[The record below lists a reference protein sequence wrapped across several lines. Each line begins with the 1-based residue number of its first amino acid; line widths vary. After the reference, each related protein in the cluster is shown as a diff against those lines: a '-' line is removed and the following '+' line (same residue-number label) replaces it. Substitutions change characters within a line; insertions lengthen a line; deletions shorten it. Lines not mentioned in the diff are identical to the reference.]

1 MWNTFHLQSSRD
13 PIIYFL
19 FRIENPSYKTDY
31 KPAVSEPMGLHQKII
46 SYLHHR
52 YCHSSALVNQVR
64 SACARLLLMRVA
76 VTTGQCV
83 TTSVPSVPSPSVL
96 LHIHIQPDT
105 MTHIVL
111 NCAADLQSEH
121 SGFSKCW
128 YNWSCEEVWSRHK
141 DGDEYIFFVPSCACN
156 LAIVSVLGM
165 GRYNILNI
173 HLISISLKLNE

>member
-19 FRIENPSYKTDY
+19 FRIENPSYNTDY

-111 NCAADLQSEH
+111 NCAADLQSETAVLANVDITEAVRRCKADTRLLVM
-121 SGFSKCW
+121 SIFSLFPPAL
-128 YNWSCEEVWSRHK
+128 VTLR
-141 DGDEYIFFVPSCACN
+141 
-156 LAIVSVLGM
+156 
-165 GRYNILNI
+165 
-173 HLISISLKLNE
+173 